1 MVRLTKCEPFPSL
14 GTFND
19 WMEDEFANFFPSHP
33 DRETDRWHPAVD
45 ILENENEFNIN
56 VELPGVENNAIDMQV
71 EKNILTLKGER
82 KMEKKKNKGKYA
94 RAERYYGSFQRSF
107 RLPDAVD
114 ADNLTASLEKGV
126 LSIRLP
132 KKEETKPRSIK
143 VDMK

>member
-1 MVRLTKCEPFPSL
+1 V
-14 GTFND
+14 
-19 WMEDEFANFFPSHP
+19 ED
-33 DRETDRWHPAVD
+33 
-45 ILENENEFNIN
+45 
-56 VELPGVENNAIDMQV
+56 NAIDMQV

-82 KMEKKKNKGKYA
+82 KMEKEKNKGKYA
-94 RAERYYGSFQRSF
+94 RVERYYGSFERSF